1 MAEIDKSLTEVTKS
15 VEIDGPEEQV
25 ELQEEITET
34 LPNAGQTEITP
45 TEDGGVEI
53 NFEPGA
59 FNQAQSENHFDNLA
73 ELLPDDILG
82 PLGSELNQNYMDY
95 KESRKEWERTYIT
108 GLDLLGFKYEDRT
121 EPFSGAAGATH
132 PVLAEAVTQFQAQAY
147 KELLPADGPVRTQI
161 IGAPTPEKEMQST
174 RVKDFMNYQLMDQ
187 MKEYEPEFDQL
198 LFYLPL
204 AGSAFKKVYY
214 DQLLGR
220 AVSKFVPAEDLI
232 VPYSATSLEDAT
244 AVVHLVKTKENDL
257 TKQMVSGF
265 YRNVEIGQPGETES
279 DLERKERELEG
290 ITKTKDEDIYNILEF
305 HVDLDLEG
313 FEDRGPDGAETGI
326 KLPYIV
332 TIEEGSRE
340 ILSIRRNYE
349 IADPKKQKIP
359 YIVTVDEGT
368 RNILSIRRNYE
379 IGDPD
384 KNKIPYFTHFK
395 FLPGLGFY
403 GFGLIHM
410 IGGLSRTA
418 TAALRQL
425 LDAGTLSNLPA
436 GFKMRGIRI
445 RDDAQSIQPGEF
457 RDVDA
462 PGGNLRDSFMMLPF
476 KEPSQTLLSL
486 MGIVVQAGQRFA
498 SIADMQVG
506 DGNQQ
511 AAVGTTVALL
521 ERGSRTM
528 SAIHKRIY
536 SALKQEFKLMARVF
550 KLYLPQEYPYDVVGG
565 QRMIKQTDFDDRV
578 DILPVADPNI
588 FSQTQRISMAQTEL
602 QLATSNPQ
610 MHNMYNAYRNMYEA
624 LGVKNIDSILVKPM
638 APMPKDPALE
648 HIDALAG
655 KPFQAFPGQ
664 DHRAHITSHLNF
676 MATNIARNNPMVMAS
691 LEKNIF
697 EHISLMA
704 QEQIELEFMQELPQL
719 QQMQMMAQQ
728 NPQMQQQV
736 IDMQQKIEARKAQL
750 IAEMMEEFMNE
761 EKKITSQFDN
771 DPIAKLRSRELDLR
785 AQENARKEREGKER
799 MDLDK
804 MRAMMNQANVD
815 EKLDQNEE
823 LAKLRANTSIE
834 KTILGKTLPNAD
846 QMIPS
851 VKIMRSGNE

>member
-1 MAEIDKSLTEVTKS
+1 MAEIDKALTEIRKS
-15 VEIDGPEEQV
+15 VEIAGPEEQV
-25 ELQEEITET
+25 EVQEEISESV
-34 LPNAGQTEITP
+34 PSAGETEITP

-73 ELLPDDILG
+73 ELLPEEILG

-95 KESRKEWERTYIT
+95 KESRKEWEHTYIT
-108 GLDLLGFKYEDRT
+108 GLDLLGFKYEDKT

-132 PVLAEAVTQFQAQAY
+132 PVLAEAVTQFQSLAY
-147 KELLPADGPVRTQI
+147 KELLPADGPIRTQI
-161 IGAPTPEKEMQST
+161 MGAPSPEKEMQST
-174 RVKDFMNYQLMDQ
+174 RVKDFMNWQLMDQ

-214 DQLLGR
+214 DDLLGR
-220 AVSKFVPAEDLI
+220 AVSKFVPAEDLV

-244 AVVHLVKTKENDL
+244 AVIHVIKTKENDL
-257 TKQMVSGF
+257 RKQQVNGF
-265 YRNVEIGQPGETES
+265 YRDVDLGAPADVES

-290 ITKTKDEDIYNILEF
+290 IQKTKDEDIYNILEF

-313 FEDRGPDGAETGI
+313 FEDRGQDGQPTGI

-340 ILSIRRNYE
+340 VLSIRRNYE
-349 IADPKKQKIP
+349 INDPKKKKI
-359 YIVTVDEGT
+359 
-368 RNILSIRRNYE
+368 S
-379 IGDPD
+379 
-384 KNKIPYFTHFK
+384 YFVHFK

-418 TAALRQL
+418 TAALRSL

-445 RDDAQSIQPGEF
+445 RDDAQSITPGEF

-462 PGGNLRDSFMMLPF
+462 PGGNIKDAFMALPF
-476 KEPSQTLLSL
+476 KEPSQTLLQL
-486 MGIVVQAGQRFA
+486 MGVVVSAGQRFA
-498 SIADMQVG
+498 SIADLQVG

-536 SALKQEFKLMARVF
+536 VSLKQEFKMLARVF

-565 QRMIKQTDFDDRV
+565 QRFIKQQDFDDRV

-588 FSQTQRISMAQTEL
+588 FSQTQRISIAQAEL
-602 QLATSNPQ
+602 QLAQSNPQ
-610 MHNMYNAYRNMYEA
+610 MHNLYNAYRAMYEA
-624 LGVKNIDSILVKPM
+624 LGVKNIDMVLKPVPKPM
-638 APMPKDPALE
+638 PMDPSIEAIQAL
-648 HIDALAG
+648 G
-655 KPFQAFPGQ
+655 GQPFQAFKGQ
-664 DHRAHITSHLNF
+664 DHRAHITAHLNF
-676 MATNIARNNPMVMAS
+676 MSSSMARGNPMVTAS
-691 LEKNIF
+691 MQKNIF

-704 QEQIELEFMQELPQL
+704 LEQVEVEFKDQILMM
-719 QQMQMMAQQ
+719 QQMQQQIQANPALAQD
-728 NPQMQQQV
+728 PQMQQQMMALN
-736 IDMQQKIEARKAQL
+736 MQIESRKAVL
-750 IAEMMEEFMNE
+750 IAEMFEDFAKEEQQLMGE
-761 EKKITSQFDN
+761 YGN
-771 DPIAKLRSRELDLR
+771 DPIAKLKARELDIR
-785 AQENARKEREGKER
+785 AQDDFTKAQQSQEKINLDR
-799 MDLDK
+799 MK
-804 MRAMMNQANVD
+804 AFMNQQNKD
-815 EKLDQNEE
+815 EKLEQNEE
-823 LAKLRANTSIE
+823 LAELRAATSLAKQE
-834 KTILGKTLPNAD
+834 MANR
-846 QMIPS
+846 S
-851 VKIMRSGNE
+851 KIHDFGRNFKKK